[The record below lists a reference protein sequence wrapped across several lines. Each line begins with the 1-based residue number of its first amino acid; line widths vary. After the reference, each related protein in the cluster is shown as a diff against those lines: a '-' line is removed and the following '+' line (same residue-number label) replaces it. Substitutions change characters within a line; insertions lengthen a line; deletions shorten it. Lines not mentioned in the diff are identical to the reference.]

1 MTGVRPSG
9 TWSLA
14 QWLAWLEEGPRGG
27 IDLGLERVQRVADRM
42 GLAPCKTVTIAGT
55 NGKGSCAQVASEL
68 ARACGYRTGLYTSPH
83 LTHFGERIRVDG
95 IACSYAQLV
104 AAFQHVEQARQDEHL
119 TYFEFTT
126 LAALSCF
133 QTEAVDLRVLEVGL
147 GGRLDAVNVV
157 DADVAVITSI
167 GLDHTA
173 ELGETIDAIAPEKA
187 GVARAGKPAIMAMAE
202 PPAALPAAL
211 ARIGA
216 RIIHADT
223 VVGPESIVL
232 DGFPAPLERLF
243 GCSDALQRNGA
254 GAALALHYLGV
265 SVEAITA
272 HWPAVAAH
280 FSLAGR
286 QQRHGDLLLDVA
298 HNREAAVE
306 LASALQ
312 SQGLT
317 PCWFVLG
324 MLEGKPVEAVAEVLA
339 PIAAGIVCV
348 GLDSPRRIA
357 GPRLAKRIRSV
368 GIDSVMVAD
377 TVTDGLRTA
386 RERAKSG
393 ETIVVT
399 GSFLTVAGALQS

>member
-14 QWLAWLEEGPRGG
+14 QWLVWLEEGPRGG

-55 NGKGSCAQVASEL
+55 NGKGSCAQVASDL

-95 IACSYAQLV
+95 DACSDAQLL

-173 ELGETIDAIAPEKA
+173 ELGDTVDAIAPEKA

-202 PPAALPAAL
+202 PPTALPPAL

-216 RIIHADT
+216 TIIHADT
-223 VVGPESIVL
+223 VVGPESMVL
-232 DGFPAPLERLF
+232 GNFPAPLERLA
-243 GCSDALQRNGA
+243 GCSNALQRNGA
-254 GAALALHYLGV
+254 GAALALQHLGIP
-265 SVEAITA
+265 VEDIMA
-272 HWPAVAAH
+272 HWPAVAAQ
-280 FSLAGR
+280 FALAGR

-306 LASALQ
+306 LASALR
-312 SQGLT
+312 SQELT

-339 PIAAGIVCV
+339 PMAAGIVCV
-348 GLDSPRRIA
+348 SLDSARGIA
-357 GPRLAKRIRSV
+357 GPRLAQRIRSA
-368 GIDSVMVAD
+368 GLDAVMVAD
-377 TVTDGLRTA
+377 TVAAGLRAA
-386 RERAKSG
+386 RERAKAG